1 MSRHPNGRNPLRVA
15 RGGLLAASSA
25 ALAVSAHAFADG
37 VLPDTALTVLLTLLI
52 GWVATALAD
61 RTKGPLGAFAVLG
74 AGQLVM
80 HVVLSDL
87 MDHGTSSRVDGAVMT
102 AAHVV
107 ATGIAA
113 VLVTTAESMLRAA
126 VSALWLFLPT
136 VWRPAPVPTGP
147 VAPTAARPAADCPHV
162 GVVLRRVCARRGP
175 PPPS

>member
-15 RGGLLAASSA
+15 RGTLLAASSA

-37 VLPDTALTVLLTLLI
+37 GLPDTALTVLLTLLI
-52 GWVATALAD
+52 GWVATGLTD
-61 RTKGPLGAFAVLG
+61 RTTGPLGAFAVLG

-87 MDHGTSSRVDGAVMT
+87 MDHGTSQVDGAVMT

-113 VLVTTAESMLRAA
+113 VLVATAESMLRTAVAA
-126 VSALWLFLPT
+126 LRLLLPT
-136 VWRPAPVPTGP
+136 VWRPAPVPSGP
-147 VAPTAARPAADCPHV
+147 VQATAARPSADCPHV

-175 PPPS
+175 PLPS